1 MTDAHLLGRHMLW
14 AATTTAAAN
23 QAFNVVNG
31 DVFRWSWM
39 WPRLAGWFGI
49 EAAPLPA
56 ETVPLE
62 RQLAN
67 AAPIWAD
74 IAARHKLIE
83 PDLDR
88 VASPW
93 HTDADLGRPIEVV
106 TDMTATTGARGKR

>member
-1 MTDAHLLGRHMLW
+1 AQWNGLVDMTDARLLSRHLEW
-14 AATTTAAAN
+14 AATTEPARN

-62 RQLAN
+62 RQLAD

-83 PDLDR
+83 SDLDR

-93 HTDADLGRPIEVV
+93 HTD
-106 TDMTATTGARGKR
+106 